1 MTNSPIATEMATL
14 AALREQIDA
23 LRSEVEYTVTAGHRD
38 LGPDLWLSCDPAGRA
53 VMSCQSSDEGAVLRL
68 EGGDSGAWA
77 ALGMRLPVEALKQA
91 RYLGL
96 LVGLHAGDMLSFTPT
111 LRYHTSDGMVDVP
124 TAVPVLMAGGTRE
137 HLSYIPL
144 DQDLMAQTRGGEL
157 NLFFHTDSFVA
168 EFSVIEPLLIL

>member
-1 MTNSPIATEMATL
+1 MATL
-14 AALREQIDA
+14 AALRGQIDA

-53 VMSCQSSDEGAVLRL
+53 VMSCQSSGAGVVLRL

-96 LVGLHAGDMLSFTPT
+96 LVGLHTGDMLSFTPT

-124 TAVPVLMAGGTRE
+124 TAVPVLMAGGPRE
-137 HLSYIPL
+137 HLSYIAL
-144 DQDLMAQTRGGEL
+144 DHELLARADGCEL
-157 NLFFHTDSFVA
+157 NLFFHSDSFVA
-168 EFSVIEPLLIL
+168 EFSAIEPLLML